1 MKLRLLTFFYHTYPK
16 DLAMARMNPKKGDK
30 EPKVHKE
37 LDGFDININTFGEIT
52 TSYDIAKLNK
62 FLDKNVED
70 KKLVVRDDYEG
81 PRVKYPN
88 AAALKAAEDEQY
100 ALAKG
105 ETHEGDE
112 DLAPMADAQLVEGVE
127 TVEAIVMDEHP
138 PALATSKSSD
148 LPEEEVDDAM
158 ASRPKRKP
166 AAKKKPE

>member
-1 MKLRLLTFFYHTYPK
+1 
-16 DLAMARMNPKKGDK
+16 MARMNPKKGDK

-100 ALAKG
+100 AINKAEDG
-105 ETHEGDE
+105 EESVE
-112 DLAPMADAQLVEGVE
+112 DLALTPESPLENQVD
-127 TVEAIVMDEHP
+127 TVEAIVMDEQS
-138 PALATSKSSD
+138 PALSALT
-148 LPEEEVDDAM
+148 EEVDDAM

-166 AAKKKPE
+166 ASKKKP